1 MSDAYWSALT
11 KSLSPYV
18 PGEQPKERQY
28 IKLNT
33 NENPYPPSPAVLAA
47 IKNAADEKLRLYPDP
62 ESSSLVRA
70 IAKTYNVNE
79 NQVFVGNGSDEI
91 LAFAFAAFFNEV
103 DDEKSLPILFP
114 DIMYSFYPVYSGLWN
129 IPFKTIP
136 LTKDFSINV
145 DDYKIQNGG
154 VIFPNPNAPTGKVLA
169 INEMLSLAEYLQSQ
183 KKVFI
188 VDEAYIDFGGES
200 LVPYVDQFPNLLV
213 IQTMSKSRSLAGL
226 RLGFAIGNENLI
238 EGIHRVKDS
247 FNSYPVDRL
256 AQAGAEAAILDT
268 EYFDET
274 RNKIIVTRNKTVEE
288 LQQIGFEIIPSMA
301 NFIFIRH
308 EKITGEKLF
317 QALREKGIL
326 VRHFNKARIENFLRV
341 TIGTDDEMNVF
352 VETCKEIID
361 NLFIGEKI

>member
-1 MSDAYWSALT
+1 MKSEYWSELT
-11 KSLSPYV
+11 KSLNPYV

-62 ESSSLVRA
+62 ESSSLIRT

-91 LAFAFAAFFNEV
+91 LAFAFAAFFNSANNENA
-103 DDEKSLPILFP
+103 EPILFP
-114 DIMYSFYPVYSGLWN
+114 DITYSFYPVYSRLWN

-136 LTKDFSINV
+136 LTKDFSVNV
-145 DDYKIQNGG
+145 DDYKKTCGG

-169 INEMLSLAEYLQSQ
+169 INEMLSLAEYLKSI

-188 VDEAYIDFGGES
+188 VDEAYVDFGGKS
-200 LVPYVDQFPNLLV
+200 IVPYIDRFENMLS
-213 IQTMSKSRSLAGL
+213 IQTFSKSRSLAGM
-226 RLGFAIGNENLI
+226 RLGFAIGNESLI
-238 EGIHRVKDS
+238 EGLKRVKDS

-256 AQAGAEAAILDT
+256 AQVAAEAAIID
-268 EYFDET
+268 EKYFDEMRKKIIET
-274 RNKIIVTRNKTVEE
+274 RNRIVHEIK
-288 LQQIGFEIIPSMA
+288 QFGFEIIPSAA

-308 EKITGEKLF
+308 QKITGEKLF

-326 VRHFNKARIENFLRV
+326 VRHFNKERIENYLRIS
-341 TIGTDDEMNVF
+341 IGTDEEMKVF
-352 VETCKEIID
+352 VKTCQEIIQ
-361 NLFIGEKI
+361 